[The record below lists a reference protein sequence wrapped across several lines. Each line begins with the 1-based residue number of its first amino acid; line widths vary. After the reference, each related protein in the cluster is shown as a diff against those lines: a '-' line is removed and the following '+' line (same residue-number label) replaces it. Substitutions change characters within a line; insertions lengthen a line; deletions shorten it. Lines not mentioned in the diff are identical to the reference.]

1 MGTNKT
7 GSILI
12 WSIFLVIFVTFSFL
26 YISSWISKQLDKN
39 KLSIQEINNDTI
51 IDNISSD
58 NLQSKALSSNESYTF
73 DYFNSF
79 HGTIKKEETIDFQFS
94 KANTGS
100 IEIKNGWPIYYKVMN
115 ASSSVL
121 SEWILTGTLFDLTLP
136 WTPINIKTLSLENLW
151 WLAEISIEFDTAS
164 GISFPYNYY
173 KRVKSIGGIDIVK
186 EVWSVK

>member
-39 KLSIQEINNDTI
+39 KLNIQEINNDTI

-58 NLQSKALSSNESYTF
+58 NLQTQALSSNESYTF

-79 HGTIKKEETIDFQFS
+79 HGTLKRDETIDFKFS

-100 IEIKNGWPIYYKVMN
+100 IEIKNGGPVHYQLLN
-115 ASSSVL
+115 NTSTLL
-121 SEWILTGTLFDLTLP
+121 SEWILTGTLLDLSLTGSA
-136 WTPINIKTLSLENLW
+136 INIKTLSLENLW
-151 WLAEISIEFDTAS
+151 GLAEITIEFDTAS

-173 KRVKSIGGIDIVK
+173 KRVKNIGGIEIVK
-186 EVWSVK
+186 EIWSVK